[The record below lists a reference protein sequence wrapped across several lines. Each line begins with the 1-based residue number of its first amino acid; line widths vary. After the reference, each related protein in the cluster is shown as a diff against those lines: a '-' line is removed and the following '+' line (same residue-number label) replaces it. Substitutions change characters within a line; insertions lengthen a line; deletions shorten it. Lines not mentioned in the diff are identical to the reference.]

1 MKGLGDNMSL
11 LNTKV
16 LPALSGLREAT
27 VKSFKEIENDKG
39 GYVETVLALPDRE
52 YKYIIF
58 PTQVDYVTSA
68 LRTQFEMQDEEVTLE
83 DMLIKA
89 ETTTIKVWF
98 AYNQDLGRM
107 NVAFHEPRVQEV
119 AVEL

>member
-1 MKGLGDNMSL
+1 MSL

-16 LPALSGLREAT
+16 LPALSGMREARI
-27 VKSFKEIENDKG
+27 KSFKEVENDKG
-39 GYVETVLALPDRE
+39 GYVETVLDLPDRE

-58 PTQVDYVTSA
+58 PSQVDYVTSA

-83 DMLIKA
+83 EMLTKA
-89 ETTTIKVWF
+89 TTTSIKVWF

-107 NVAFHEPRVQEV
+107 NVAFHESRTQEE

>member
-1 MKGLGDNMSL
+1 MSL
-11 LNTKV
+11 LKTKV
-16 LPALSGLREAT
+16 LPAVSGMREAHI
-27 VKSFKEIENDKG
+27 KSFKEVENDKG
-39 GYVETVLALPDRE
+39 GYVETILVLPDRE

-83 DMLIKA
+83 EMLTKA
-89 ETTTIKVWF
+89 TTTPIKVWF
-98 AYNQDLGRM
+98 TYNQDLGRM
-107 NVAFHEPRVQEV
+107 NVAFHESKTQEE